1 MKFFFAGQ
9 NNFGN
14 RGCEALIRST
24 SWMIRQRIPDASFLC
39 PSYDIQADQ
48 AQWPTSAQMGIEFV
62 DAPPFPTAVKW
73 WSRATRVLPPL
84 EERTRPSFSLGAKQV
99 QQFRQCQGLIMTGG
113 DVISLD
119 YGVPSLYEWSGLVD
133 NAREMGLKTILWAAS
148 VGPFTKKPGVERFM
162 VKHLA
167 AYDAIT
173 VRETESLRY
182 LQQQLGLKNVS
193 LVADPAFNLQPE
205 AFDVSQ
211 LIDGDGQ
218 DVVGLNVSPLIR
230 GFRESEESKQ
240 QLDREVVA
248 FIRDVVSKRNLRV
261 LLLPHVDPLDNSVF
275 NSDSHYM
282 RGLLNQ
288 VADLSDRVR
297 MAPNKLNAGQLKH
310 LLSKM
315 RYFMGARTHATIGA
329 ISMSVPT
336 LSIAY
341 SVKAKGINKD
351 LFGDLRYVLET
362 PKVTSTTLMEGLDLL
377 IHDEPAIK
385 SLLADKLPEWRS
397 RAFGSVDRLQEVMR

>member
-1 MKFFFAGQ
+1 MKLYLAGQ

-14 RGCEALIRST
+14 RGCEALVRST
-24 SWMIRQRIPDASFLC
+24 AWMVRQRIPDAHLLC
-39 PSYDIQADQ
+39 PSYDIPTDQ
-48 AQWPTSAQMGIEFV
+48 KQWPGASQLGIEFV
-62 DAPPFPTAVKW
+62 DAAPFSTTVKW
-73 WSRATRVLPPL
+73 WARAGRLLPPL
-84 EERTRPSFSLGAKQV
+84 LEQTRPSYTLKTAQV
-99 QQFRQCQGLIMTGG
+99 QQLQQCQALIMTGG
-113 DVISLD
+113 DTLSLD
-119 YGVPSLYEWSGLVD
+119 YGIPSLYDWAGFVD
-133 NAREMGLKTILWAAS
+133 AARDKGLKTILWAAS
-148 VGPFTKKPGVERFM
+148 VGPFSKKPGVERFM

-288 VADLSDRVR
+288 VADLGDRVR

-351 LFGDLRYVLET
+351 LFGDLRYVLDT
-362 PKVTSTTLMEGLDLL
+362 PKVTSATLMEGLDLL
-377 IHDEPAIK
+377 IRDEAAIK
-385 SLLADKLPEWRS
+385 ALLADKLPQWRAK
-397 RAFGSVDRLQEVMR
+397 AFGSVDRLQEIMA